1 MTDPASP
8 PLTLKEQKKAN
19 RARLLSMAKRPL
31 TEEQLQLL
39 ERAERSK
46 QNRRQRKNPATMPD
60 RLART
65 SAFTPRRQ
73 GLITDSNFVRVYEV
87 PGYSVVE
94 VKGRELGSQHRD
106 AIYALFRLP
115 RIKTTVPNPN
125 YRQGRFVSQYLNFYE
140 THTTW
145 RVLLKAMGRVE
156 HLNNLLG
163 IMQVFEEIRQVS
175 FILHRGKS
183 LKDINRIHRAKG
195 EGILPDMEGEVSSLI
210 SDLKWDGGQLDSNVV
225 VRFGTT
231 VFEMLEKVHIVSINA
246 DVQFRLK
253 SDHAKTFWPFIDSQP
268 SFTYIDEERLAQLA
282 GRDLWGDGE
291 TSATRAQ
298 FRKECREAFR
308 DMQTAGG
315 LKSWQEEITG
325 SGRAKSRRYHYT
337 HALPRQMELDLLTAK
352 PPQDDRSAPK
362 SA

>member
-1 MTDPASP
+1 MADEI
-8 PLTLKEQKKAN
+8 PLTLKQQKQAN
-19 RARLLSMAKRPL
+19 RLRLLSLAKRPL
-31 TEEQLQLL
+31 TEDQLRLL

-46 QNRRQRKNPATMPD
+46 QNRRGRKKPSVMPD

-115 RIKTTVPNPN
+115 RIKATVPNPD
-125 YRQGRFVSQYLNFYE
+125 YRRGTFLSPTKTHFE

-145 RVLLKAMGRVE
+145 RELLRAIGRIE
-156 HLNNLLG
+156 HLNNLLTM
-163 IMQVFEEIRQVS
+163 MQVLSEIRQVN
-175 FILHRGKS
+175 FIVHQGKS
-183 LKDINRIHRAKG
+183 LKDMDRIHKARSRDM
-195 EGILPDMEGEVSSLI
+195 LPDRPGSVSGLI
-210 SDLKWDGGQLDSNVV
+210 ENIEWDGGQLDSKIVV
-225 VRFGTT
+225 QFGPT
-231 VFEMLEKVHIVSINA
+231 VLQMIEKAALVSINA

-268 SFTYIDEERLAQLA
+268 NFSFVDEERLAQLA
-282 GRDLWGDGE
+282 GRDLWGEGE

-298 FRKECREAFR
+298 FRKECREAFN
-308 DMQTAGG
+308 DMQSVGG
-315 LKSWQEEITG
+315 LSEWREEVTG
-325 SGRAKSRRYHYT
+325 TGRTKSRRYFYA
-337 HALPRQMELDLLTAK
+337 HASPRQLELDLLGSYT
-352 PPQDDRSAPK
+352 P
-362 SA
+362 

>member
-1 MTDPASP
+1 MKETVP
-8 PLTLKEQKKAN
+8 PLSLKEQKRAN
-19 RARLLSMAKRPL
+19 RVRLLERAKRPL

-46 QNRRQRKNPATMPD
+46 QNRRNRKNPSVMPD

-73 GLITDSNFVRVYEV
+73 GLISDSNFTRTYEV

-115 RIKTTVPNPN
+115 RTKTTLPNPD
-125 YRQGRFVSQYLNFYE
+125 YRPGRLISPVFTFYE
-140 THTTW
+140 TRTTW
-145 RVLLKAMGRVE
+145 RSLLRAMGRVE
-156 HLNNLLG
+156 HLNNLLSL
-163 IMQVFEEIRQVS
+163 MQVFEEVRQVS
-175 FILHRGKS
+175 FIIHQGKS
-183 LKDINRIHRAKG
+183 LKDIERIHRRKRDR
-195 EGILPDMEGEVSSLI
+195 LMPDTAGEVSSLI
-210 SDLKWDGGQLDSNVV
+210 SNIQWDGGQLESAVV

-231 VFEMLEKVHIVSINA
+231 VLDMVEKAALVSINA

-268 SFTYIDEERLAQLA
+268 NFSYVDEERLAQLA
-282 GRDLWGDGE
+282 GRRLWEEGE

-308 DMQTAGG
+308 DMQAAGG
-315 LKSWQEEITG
+315 LSEWREEVTG
-325 SGRAKSRRYHYT
+325 SGRTKSRRYHYI
-337 HALPRQMELDLLTAK
+337 HNAPRQMELDLLSVRID
-352 PPQDDRSAPK
+352 QVIENQE
-362 SA
+362 